1 MYAHQ
6 QQPPARLI
14 GLAIFNGDFPVPK
27 RCARVAEKRAAWNA
41 ARLARPRIRVSLTY
55 IYIHTCTQTH
65 MGGSFTTASARA
77 RGSQPVRRPRAHAG
91 GTFQGNATTRSP
103 SVAGERWLYAENFW
117 RKREREVNEG
127 GFFCEWRRED
137 EWTDVSACIELWM
150 KRKEDVAQTGRV
162 GRRVKSRAS
171 EWFIDGLR
179 YSGSVAV
186 QNSWQ

>member
-27 RCARVAEKRAAWNA
+27 RSARVAEKRAAWNA

-77 RGSQPVRRPRAHAG
+77 RGSQPVRRPRARARGALSKETRQHA
-91 GTFQGNATTRSP
+91 ARVSP
-103 SVAGERWLYAENFW
+103 ESADYMQRIFGE
-117 RKREREVNEG
+117 RERE
-127 GFFCEWRRED
+127 R
-137 EWTDVSACIELWM
+137 
-150 KRKEDVAQTGRV
+150 
-162 GRRVKSRAS
+162 
-171 EWFIDGLR
+171 
-179 YSGSVAV
+179 
-186 QNSWQ
+186 